1 MRIVTIELVASYGS
15 TLDSRVVNI
24 PEGLTD
30 DGESLIKTAMLEFV
44 QQLVLNPGDS
54 LRVSEYQ

>member
-1 MRIVTIELVASYGS
+1 VRIVTIELVASYGS

>member
-15 TLDSRVVNI
+15 TLDSRVVSI